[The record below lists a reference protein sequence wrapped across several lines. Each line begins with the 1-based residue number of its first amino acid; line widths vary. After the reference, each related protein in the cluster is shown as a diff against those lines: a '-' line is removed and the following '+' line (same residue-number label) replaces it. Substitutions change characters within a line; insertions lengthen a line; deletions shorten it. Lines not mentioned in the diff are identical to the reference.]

1 MYYSGFVIL
10 SILAASSHAA
20 PYLASHV
27 VHEKR
32 DSSPSQWMRR
42 DRIPSNAILPMRV
55 GLKQNNLDKGYELLM
70 DV

>member
-1 MYYSGFVIL
+1 
-10 SILAASSHAA
+10 
-20 PYLASHV
+20 
-27 VHEKR
+27 
-32 DSSPSQWMRR
+32 MRR